1 MNKKDLIDITN
12 PMTKEAKFK
21 SILIDIL
28 NKDGIEYALRTL
40 LFKNRLILAK
50 LDISEGEFNYILFKN
65 YVLFSNNDKNVL
77 NKNNLSKRD
86 IESINL
92 FDSYLNSN
100 NVNEAFNAFN
110 NNSILFM
117 LLGNAYVKS
126 LSEDNA
132 SLVNGIKDEKVNA
145 VYNTIKVLNK
155 SKLSVDYSNQKVY
168 QRVSSR

>member
-12 PMTKEAKFK
+12 PMTKETKFK
-21 SILIDIL
+21 SVLIDIM
-28 NKDGIEYALRTL
+28 NNDGADYALRTL
-40 LFKNRLILAK
+40 IFKNRLLLAK

-65 YVLFSNNDKNVL
+65 YILFSNNEKNVL
-77 NKNNLSKRD
+77 NKSHLTKRD
-86 IESINL
+86 INSIEL

-100 NVNEAFNAFN
+100 NVSEAFNTFN

-126 LSEDNA
+126 LNEDNV

-145 VYNTIKVLNK
+145 VYNTIRVLNK